1 MRKAMK
7 IFIGVQVVGGLGL
20 AAYLKYQ
27 EVKNEDEEKNKMKAE
42 IKRLMKEMVN
52 LRKTYIINIPR
63 FNMEQRKETINTI
76 FNEELDLANKI
87 YEIVDN
93 SKYNF
98 KDFNIDID
106 MIEAELDFFRNERK
120 KYAKYT
126 KYTK

>member
-87 YEIVDN
+87 YDIIDN

-98 KDFNIDID
+98 KDFNIEPD
-106 MIEAELDFFRNERK
+106 MIEAELDFFRIEK
-120 KYAKYT
+120 KKYT
-126 KYTK
+126 K

>member
-1 MRKAMK
+1 MKKAMK
-7 IFIGVQVVGGLGL
+7 IFIGAQIVGGLGL

-98 KDFNIDID
+98 KDFNIEPD
-106 MIEAELDFFRNERK
+106 MIEAELDFFRIERK
-120 KYAKYT
+120 KYIK
-126 KYTK
+126 

>member
-1 MRKAMK
+1 MKKAMK
-7 IFIGVQVVGGLGL
+7 IFIGAQIVGGLGL

-63 FNMEQRKETINTI
+63 LNMEQRKETINTI

-87 YEIVDN
+87 YDMIDN
-93 SKYNF
+93 SKYTF
-98 KDFNIDID
+98 KDFNIGID
-106 MIEAELDFFRNERK
+106 MIEAELEFFRIEK
-120 KYAKYT
+120 KKYT
-126 KYTK
+126 K

>member
-7 IFIGVQVVGGLGL
+7 IFIGAQIVGGLGL
-20 AAYLKYQ
+20 VAYLKYQ

-63 FNMEQRKETINTI
+63 LNMEQRKETINTI
-76 FNEELDLANKI
+76 FNEDLDLACKI
-87 YEIVDN
+87 YDMVDN
-93 SKYNF
+93 SKYTF

-106 MIEAELDFFRNERK
+106 VIEAELDFFRIERK
-120 KYAKYT
+120 KYIK
-126 KYTK
+126 

>member
-1 MRKAMK
+1 MKKAIK
-7 IFIGVQVVGGLGL
+7 IFIGAQVVGGLGL

-63 FNMEQRKETINTI
+63 LNMEQRKETINTI
-76 FNEELDLANKI
+76 FNEDLDLANKI
-87 YEIVDN
+87 YDIIDN

-106 MIEAELDFFRNERK
+106 MIEAELDFFRIEK
-120 KYAKYT
+120 KKYT
-126 KYTK
+126 K

>member
-7 IFIGVQVVGGLGL
+7 IFIGAQVVGGLGL

-63 FNMEQRKETINTI
+63 LSMEQRKETINTI

-87 YEIVDN
+87 YDIIDN

-106 MIEAELDFFRNERK
+106 MIEAELDFFRIEKK
-120 KYAKYT
+120 KYIK
-126 KYTK
+126 

>member
-1 MRKAMK
+1 MKKAMK
-7 IFIGVQVVGGLGL
+7 IFIGAQVIGGLGL

-63 FNMEQRKETINTI
+63 LNMEQRKETINTI

-87 YEIVDN
+87 YDMIDN
-93 SKYNF
+93 SKYTF
-98 KDFNIDID
+98 KDFNIGID
-106 MIEAELDFFRNERK
+106 MIEAELDFFRIERK
-120 KYAKYT
+120 KYIK
-126 KYTK
+126 

>member
-7 IFIGVQVVGGLGL
+7 IFIGAQVVGGLGL

-63 FNMEQRKETINTI
+63 LNMEQRKETINTI

-87 YEIVDN
+87 YDIIDN
-93 SKYNF
+93 SKYTF

-106 MIEAELDFFRNERK
+106 VIEAELDFFRIERK
-120 KYAKYT
+120 KYIK
-126 KYTK
+126 

>member
-27 EVKNEDEEKNKMKAE
+27 EVKNEDEEKNKIKTE
-42 IKRLMKEMVN
+42 IKGLMKEMVN

-63 FNMEQRKETINTI
+63 LSMEQRKETINTI

-87 YEIVDN
+87 YDMIDN

-98 KDFNIDID
+98 KDLNIDID
-106 MIEAELDFFRNERK
+106 MIEAELDFFRTERK
-120 KYAKYT
+120 KYIK
-126 KYTK
+126 

>member
-63 FNMEQRKETINTI
+63 LNMEQRKETINTI
-76 FNEELDLANKI
+76 FNEDLDLACKI
-87 YEIVDN
+87 YDMVDN
-93 SKYNF
+93 SQYNL
-98 KDFNIDID
+98 KDFNIDSD
-106 MIEAELDFFRNERK
+106 MIEAELYFFRIERK
-120 KYAKYT
+120 KYIK
-126 KYTK
+126 

>member
-20 AAYLKYQ
+20 AAYFKYQ

-63 FNMEQRKETINTI
+63 LNMEQRKETINTI
-76 FNEELDLANKI
+76 FNEDLDLACKI
-87 YEIVDN
+87 YDMVDN
-93 SKYNF
+93 SKYTF

-106 MIEAELDFFRNERK
+106 VIEAELDFFRIERK
-120 KYAKYT
+120 KYIK
-126 KYTK
+126 

>member
-87 YEIVDN
+87 YDIIDN

-98 KDFNIDID
+98 KDFNIEPD
-106 MIEAELDFFRNERK
+106 MIEAELDFFRIEKK
-120 KYAKYT
+120 KYIK
-126 KYTK
+126 

>member
-1 MRKAMK
+1 MKKAMK
-7 IFIGVQVVGGLGL
+7 IFIGTQIVGGLGL

-63 FNMEQRKETINTI
+63 LNMEQRKETINTI

-106 MIEAELDFFRNERK
+106 MIEAELDFFRIERK
-120 KYAKYT
+120 KYIK
-126 KYTK
+126 

>member
-1 MRKAMK
+1 MKKAMK
-7 IFIGVQVVGGLGL
+7 IFIGAQIVGGLGL

-63 FNMEQRKETINTI
+63 LSMEQRKETINTI

-87 YEIVDN
+87 YDIIDN

-106 MIEAELDFFRNERK
+106 MIEAELDFFRIENK
-120 KYAKYT
+120 KYT
-126 KYTK
+126 K

>member
-1 MRKAMK
+1 MKKAMK
-7 IFIGVQVVGGLGL
+7 IFIGAQIVGGLGL

-27 EVKNEDEEKNKMKAE
+27 EVKNKDEEKNKMKAE

-63 FNMEQRKETINTI
+63 LNMEQRKETINTI

-106 MIEAELDFFRNERK
+106 MIEAELDFFRIERK
-120 KYAKYT
+120 KYIK
-126 KYTK
+126 

>member
-1 MRKAMK
+1 MKKAMK
-7 IFIGVQVVGGLGL
+7 IFIGAQVIGGLGL

-63 FNMEQRKETINTI
+63 LNMEQRKETINTI

-87 YEIVDN
+87 YDMIDN
-93 SKYNF
+93 SKYTF
-98 KDFNIDID
+98 KDFNIGID
-106 MIEAELDFFRNERK
+106 MIEAELDFFRIENK
-120 KYAKYT
+120 KYIK
-126 KYTK
+126 

>member
-1 MRKAMK
+1 MKKAMK
-7 IFIGVQVVGGLGL
+7 IFIGAQIVGGLGL

-87 YEIVDN
+87 YDIIDN

-98 KDFNIDID
+98 KDFNIEPD
-106 MIEAELDFFRNERK
+106 MIEAELDFFRIENK
-120 KYAKYT
+120 KYT
-126 KYTK
+126 K

>member
-1 MRKAMK
+1 MKKAMK
-7 IFIGVQVVGGLGL
+7 IFIGAQIVGGLGL

-106 MIEAELDFFRNERK
+106 MIEAELEFFRIEK
-120 KYAKYT
+120 KKYT
-126 KYTK
+126 K

>member
-1 MRKAMK
+1 MKKAMK
-7 IFIGVQVVGGLGL
+7 IFIGAQIVGGLGL

-63 FNMEQRKETINTI
+63 LNMEQRKETINTI

-87 YEIVDN
+87 YDIIDN

-106 MIEAELDFFRNERK
+106 MIEAELDFFRIEK
-120 KYAKYT
+120 KKYT
-126 KYTK
+126 K

>member
-7 IFIGVQVVGGLGL
+7 IFIGVQVVGGLALVG
-20 AAYLKYQ
+20 YLKYQ
-27 EVKNEDEEKNKMKAE
+27 EVKNEDEEKNKISIE
-42 IKRLMKEMVN
+42 IKGLMKKMVS

-87 YEIVDN
+87 YDIIDN

-98 KDFNIDID
+98 KDFNIEPD
-106 MIEAELDFFRNERK
+106 MIEAELDFFRIEK
-120 KYAKYT
+120 KKYT
-126 KYTK
+126 K

>member
-1 MRKAMK
+1 MKKAMK
-7 IFIGVQVVGGLGL
+7 IFIGAQIVGGLGL

-63 FNMEQRKETINTI
+63 LNMEQRKETINTI

-87 YEIVDN
+87 YDIIDN

-106 MIEAELDFFRNERK
+106 MIEAELDFFRIERK
-120 KYAKYT
+120 KYIK
-126 KYTK
+126 